1 MFEQNA
7 AHFGST
13 VESLLYRYGKV
24 KLFDLLFIALF
35 RNFLKLFSFL
45 INEMIQI
52 FQIIIIYLFFQI
64 FLRIYFYWMIDNVL
78 PKQISFFK
86 HKNRYL

>member
-24 KLFDLLFIALF
+24 KLFDLLCIVLF
-35 RNFLKLFSFL
+35 RNFWSRFIFNKLNHLNFSD
-45 INEMIQI
+45 I
-52 FQIIIIYLFFQI
+52 FFSDFFKYLF
-64 FLRIYFYWMIDNVL
+64 LLHER
-78 PKQISFFK
+78 
-86 HKNRYL
+86 